1 LLSSVVGFL
10 SVTTAVD
17 RARAFSVISAVY
29 GFSTFVH
36 SSSATCFS
44 SVADLPAAASG
55 SAVSGVL
62 VLLAVSC
69 QVSAKFGIAPS
80 WV

>member
-1 LLSSVVGFL
+1 MSSVAGCL
-10 SVTTAVD
+10 SVATAINSG
-17 RARAFSVISAVY
+17 RAVSVISAVN

-36 SSSATCFS
+36 SSVVACFP

-55 SAVSGVL
+55 SAVSGVP

-80 WV
+80 SV